1 MTVPE
6 SCEINAGQ
14 MLTVELGQT
23 WAGSFKTPGQKPK
36 GYTPKTL
43 SIPVQCNDMASTANL
58 EWRMVATPSAEYPD
72 AIQSSN
78 SGIGVVVAD
87 MQGTTI
93 PPETGKILL
102 TLNDTYATTINVQ
115 AWPVKTIEG
124 TPEAGSYNAV
134 ATMRIDFQ

>member
-1 MTVPE
+1 
-6 SCEINAGQ
+6 
-14 MLTVELGQT
+14 
-23 WAGSFKTPGQKPK
+23 
-36 GYTPKTL
+36 
-43 SIPVQCNDMASTANL
+43 
-58 EWRMVATPSAEYPD
+58 MVATPSAEYPD

-78 SGIGVVVAD
+78 SGIAVVVAD